1 MARPSS
7 GIKKKMLSAYI
18 EVNVLKDF
26 KDAAYKKT
34 GSFKGIS
41 KCLEE
46 AMKEWL
52 KRN

>member
-18 EVNVLKDF
+18 EIGVLKEF
-26 KDAAYKKT
+26 KEAAYAKT

-41 KCLEE
+41 RCLEE

-52 KRN
+52 GKK